1 VNSKAW
7 DNVLLLIAATCASA
21 FAWGFW
27 HLLGETGSTVLLT
40 IAVIALLIDNVRLRR
55 KQR

>member
-1 VNSKAW
+1 MKSKAW
-7 DNVLLLIAATCASA
+7 DNALLLIAAVGASA

-40 IAVIALLIDNVRLRR
+40 IAIIVLLTDNIRLRR
-55 KQR
+55 KLR